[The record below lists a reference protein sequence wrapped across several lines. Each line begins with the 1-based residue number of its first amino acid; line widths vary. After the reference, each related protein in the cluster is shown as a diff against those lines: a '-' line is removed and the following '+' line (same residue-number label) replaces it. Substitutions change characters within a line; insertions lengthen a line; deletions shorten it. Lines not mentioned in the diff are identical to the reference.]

1 MYCCGVQPFA
11 VHEAQDRKSFLLTV
25 AQLVDVGACR
35 PVEIV
40 RTFGVSK
47 RSILRAVQRYRQG
60 GAAAFFR
67 TRSTRH
73 GGTVLTAPVLAA
85 AQELLDKGMEKT
97 EVASCLEV
105 PSDTLRKA
113 LADGR
118 LVARPRA
125 AALDKSARSVED
137 ASAATGMGT
146 ACTRVMERVLA
157 SLGKLDGAP
166 VRFEPCRD
174 VSYGGVLCALPALLA
189 NGLLAKAE
197 TLLGKLR
204 GYYTLVQ
211 ILILLGFL
219 ALARIRT
226 VEQAGRKAPGEFG
239 RLLGLDR
246 IPEVRC
252 LRRKLDELC
261 AGNGAEQWAAE
272 LSRDWMQEEPE
283 AVGTLYVD
291 GHVRVYHGSLTKL
304 PRKYVTRE
312 RLCLRGTTDYW
323 VNDARGRPFFVV
335 ERVVDAGLL
344 EVLRTEIVPRLL
356 RDVPAQS
363 SEEEL
368 REHPHR
374 CRFTLIFDREGY
386 SPEFFRQMWQKHR
399 IACITYHKHPGE
411 PWPQEWFAKQTF
423 SMPSGETLTL
433 SLAEMGSQI
442 GTPPHA
448 LWLREV
454 RKLTDSGQ
462 QVSLI
467 GTAFE
472 VEHTALAAGLFSRW
486 CQENFFRY
494 MREHFALDT
503 LAEYGSEPL
512 PDTAQVVNP
521 TWRQISNRKQ
531 SVRAK
536 LAYRHARF
544 AELTLQ
550 ADVQDPKAHRRWLE
564 KKSALLEDVREYE
577 QALVE
582 LKEKLKQTPKH
593 IEWKDLPEAEKFNR
607 LLPGRKRLLD
617 TVRMIAYRA
626 ETAMV
631 PLLMNETV
639 DSSQARTILQTLFV
653 TEADILPDP
662 EHGRLR
668 ICVHR
673 SACPVTDHHRERLFV
688 FLNETETR
696 YPGTPLQMVYELV
709 GPDLEN
715 RQNGAK
721 SIS

>member
-1 MYCCGVQPFA
+1 MFTTVY
-11 VHEAQDRKSFLLTV
+11 RLT
-25 AQLVDVGACR
+25 
-35 PVEIV
+35 EIV

-47 RSILRAVQRYRQG
+47 RSVLRAVQRYRQG

-67 TRSTRH
+67 ARSTRR
-73 GGTVLTAPVLAA
+73 GGTVFTAPVLAA
-85 AQELLDKGMEKT
+85 AQELLDEGMEKT
-97 EVASCLEV
+97 EVAACLEV

-204 GYYTLVQ
+204 GYYTLTQV
-211 ILILLGFL
+211 LILLGFL

-226 VEQAGRKAPGEFG
+226 IEQARQKAPGEFG

-272 LSRDWMQEEPE
+272 LNRDWMQAEPE

-344 EVLRTEIVPRLL
+344 EVLRTDIVPRLL
-356 RDVPAQS
+356 RDVPAQPSEAGTARAPAPLSFHAGFRPGGLQSGVLRPDVAEAPDRLHHVPQTSRRTVAPGMVHPANLLHAQRGNPHHVPGGAGQS
-363 SEEEL
+363 SGYTAPCAVAA
-368 REHPHR
+368 RGPQAHR
-374 CRFTLIFDREGY
+374 QRT
-386 SPEFFRQMWQKHR
+386 
-399 IACITYHKHPGE
+399 
-411 PWPQEWFAKQTF
+411 
-423 SMPSGETLTL
+423 
-433 SLAEMGSQI
+433 
-442 GTPPHA
+442 
-448 LWLREV
+448 
-454 RKLTDSGQ
+454 SGQ
-462 QVSLI
+462 PDRHGFRGGAYGL
-467 GTAFE
+467 GRWAF
-472 VEHTALAAGLFSRW
+472 L
-486 CQENFFRY
+486 
-494 MREHFALDT
+494 
-503 LAEYGSEPL
+503 
-512 PDTAQVVNP
+512 
-521 TWRQISNRKQ
+521 
-531 SVRAK
+531 
-536 LAYRHARF
+536 
-544 AELTLQ
+544 
-550 ADVQDPKAHRRWLE
+550 
-564 KKSALLEDVREYE
+564 
-577 QALVE
+577 
-582 LKEKLKQTPKH
+582 
-593 IEWKDLPEAEKFNR
+593 
-607 LLPGRKRLLD
+607 
-617 TVRMIAYRA
+617 
-626 ETAMV
+626 AMV
-631 PLLMNETV
+631 PGKLLPLH
-639 DSSQARTILQTLFV
+639 DGTL
-653 TEADILPDP
+653 
-662 EHGRLR
+662 
-668 ICVHR
+668 CV
-673 SACPVTDHHRERLFV
+673 
-688 FLNETETR
+688 
-696 YPGTPLQMVYELV
+696 G
-709 GPDLEN
+709 
-715 RQNGAK
+715 
-721 SIS
+721 

>member
-1 MYCCGVQPFA
+1 
-11 VHEAQDRKSFLLTV
+11 
-25 AQLVDVGACR
+25 
-35 PVEIV
+35 
-40 RTFGVSK
+40 
-47 RSILRAVQRYRQG
+47 
-60 GAAAFFR
+60 
-67 TRSTRH
+67 
-73 GGTVLTAPVLAA
+73 LAE
-85 AQELLDKGMEKT
+85 AQELLDEGMEKA
-97 EVASCLEV
+97 EVAACLEA

-118 LVARPRA
+118 LVARPRTA
-125 AALDKSARSVED
+125 AVDKSARSVED

-166 VRFEPCRD
+166 VRFEECRD

-189 NGLLAKAE
+189 NGLLAKAD
-197 TLLGKLR
+197 TLLGKLH
-204 GYYTLVQ
+204 GYYTLAQV
-211 ILILLGFL
+211 LILLGFL

-226 VEQAGRKAPGEFG
+226 IEQTRQKAPGEFG

-261 AGNGAEQWAAE
+261 AGNQAEQWAAE
-272 LSRDWMQEEPE
+272 LNRDWMQAEPE

-344 EVLRTEIVPRLL
+344 EVLRTDIVPRLL
-356 RDVPAQS
+356 RDVPGQP

-374 CRFTLIFDREGY
+374 CRFTLVFDREGY
-386 SPEFFRQMWQKHR
+386 SPEFFGQMWRKHR

-411 PWPQEWFAKQTF
+411 PWPQEWFTPQTF
-423 SMPSGETLTL
+423 SMPSGETLTM
-433 SLAEMGSQI
+433 SLAELGSRV

-472 VEHTALAAGLFSRW
+472 GEHTALAAGLFSRW

-494 MREHFALDT
+494 MMEHFALDR

-512 PDTAQVVNP
+512 PDTTKVVNP
-521 TWRQISNRKQ
+521 AWRQLSNRKQ

-550 ADVQDPKAHRRWLE
+550 EDVQDPKAHRRWLE
-564 KKSALLEDVREYE
+564 KKSALLDDVREYE

-582 LKEKLKQTPKH
+582 LKEQLKQTPKH
-593 IEWKDLPEAEKFNR
+593 IEWKDLPETEKFNR
-607 LLPGRKRLLD
+607 LLSGRKRLLD

-626 ETAMV
+626 ETALV

-653 TEADILPDP
+653 TEADILLDP
-662 EHGRLR
+662 EHGWLKVR
-668 ICVHR
+668 VHR
-673 SACPVTDHHRERLFV
+673 AACPVTDRHRERLFT

-696 YPGTPLQMVYELV
+696 YPGTSLQMVYELV

-715 RQNGAK
+715 RKNGATP
-721 SIS
+721 IS